1 MQNTLALF
9 RDHLVYERRLA
20 EHTVIAY
27 TADLN
32 QLSSFLQEDYGLTAF
47 DAVRPSHL
55 RSYLV
60 SLASDGAVNSTL
72 ARKLAAIRGFF
83 AFAKTH
89 GFLNT
94 NPSAVLRSPK
104 LPKRLPP
111 AVSAPKLGQLLRD
124 DQFSDDFEGQ
134 RDLTVLLLLYSL
146 GLRRA
151 ELLSLNV
158 VDFTRGAK
166 ELRVLG
172 KRSKTRVLPIPAH
185 VQSQV
190 EHYLSKREEEFPTIE
205 SESLILTN
213 RGKAFYPK
221 AVYNLCRKHL
231 ERAAWADGRS
241 PHLLRHAFATH
252 LMDGGADLR
261 AVQELLGHS
270 SLASTQVYLHASP
283 KRLIEVYQKA
293 HPKAGASKR

>member
-1 MQNTLALF
+1 MQNTLAVY
-9 RDHLVYERRLA
+9 RDHLVYERRLSD
-20 EHTVIAY
+20 HTVTAY
-27 TADLN
+27 TADLD
-32 QLSSFLQEDYGLTAF
+32 QLSSLLREDYGLTAF

-55 RSYLV
+55 RSYLI

-89 GFLNT
+89 GFIST

-104 LPKRLPP
+104 LPQRLPP
-111 AVSAPKLGQLLRD
+111 AVSAPKLGQLL
-124 DQFSDDFEGQ
+124 QQECFADDFGGQ
-134 RDLTVLLLLYSL
+134 RDLTVLILLYSL

-151 ELLSLNV
+151 ELLSLRIG
-158 VDFTRGAK
+158 DFTKGAK

-172 KRSKTRVLPIPAH
+172 KRSKTRLLPIPDH
-185 VQSQV
+185 VHSQV
-190 EHYLSKREEEFPTIE
+190 EHYLTKRADAFPDDDQEELF
-205 SESLILTN
+205 LTN
-213 RGKAFYPK
+213 RGKPFYPK

-293 HPKAGASKR
+293 HPKAGSSSS

>member
-1 MQNTLALF
+1 MHNTLAVY

-27 TADLN
+27 SADLD

-89 GFLNT
+89 GFLRT

-111 AVSAPKLGQLLRD
+111 AVSAPQLGQLLQNDR
-124 DQFSDDFEGQ
+124 FEDDFNGQ
-134 RDLTVLLLLYSL
+134 RDLTILLLLYSL

-151 ELLSLNV
+151 ELLSLTV
-158 VDFTRGAK
+158 SDFTRGAS

-172 KRSKTRVLPIPAH
+172 KRSKTRLLPIPKHIQA
-185 VQSQV
+185 QV
-190 EHYLSKREEEFPTIE
+190 EHYLTKRSEDFPHTDE
-205 SESLILTN
+205 ESLFLTN
-213 RGKAFYPK
+213 RGKPFYPK

-231 ERAAWADGRS
+231 EQAAWADGRS

-270 SLASTQVYLHASP
+270 SLSSTQVYLHASP

-293 HPKAGASKR
+293 HPKARSSSS

>member
-1 MQNTLALF
+1 MQNTLAVY
-9 RDHLVYERRLA
+9 RDHLVYERRLSV
-20 EHTVIAY
+20 HTVIAY
-27 TADLN
+27 SADLT
-32 QLSSFLQEDYGLTAF
+32 QLTSFLRENYGLTAF

-60 SLASDGAVNSTL
+60 SLATEGAVNSTL

-89 GFLNT
+89 GFIST
-94 NPSAVLRSPK
+94 NPAAVLRSPK

-111 AVSAPKLGQLLRD
+111 AVSAPELGALLQHDR
-124 DQFSDDFEGQ
+124 FTDDFSGQ

-151 ELLSLNV
+151 ELLSLTV
-158 VDFTRGAK
+158 GDFTRGAS
-166 ELRVLG
+166 ELRITG
-172 KRSKTRVLPIPAH
+172 KRSKTRLLPIPAH

-190 EHYLSKREEEFPTIE
+190 EHYLSKR
-205 SESLILTN
+205 SEAFSEDDEDALILTN

-231 ERAAWADGRS
+231 ELAAWADGRS

-293 HPKAGASKR
+293 HPKAGST

>member
-1 MQNTLALF
+1 MQSTLTVYS
-9 RDHLVYERRLA
+9 DHLVYERRLSA
-20 EHTVIAY
+20 HTVSAY
-27 TADLN
+27 MADLD
-32 QLSSFLQEDYGLTAF
+32 QLTSFLQEDYGLTAF

-89 GFLNT
+89 GFIKA
-94 NPSAVLRSPK
+94 NPSVVLRSPK

-111 AVSAPKLGQLLRD
+111 AVSAPQLGELLQND
-124 DQFSDDFEGQ
+124 CFADDFGGQ
-134 RDLTVLLLLYSL
+134 RDLTVLLLLYGL

-151 ELLSLNV
+151 ELLSLRTG
-158 VDFTRGAK
+158 DFTKGAK
-166 ELRVLG
+166 ELRILG
-172 KRSKTRVLPIPAH
+172 KRAKTRLLPIPAH
-185 VQSQV
+185 IQAQV
-190 EHYLSKREEEFPTIE
+190 DHYLALRAEAFPEVGIDD
-205 SESLILTN
+205 LLLTN
-213 RGKAFYPK
+213 RGKPFYAK

-241 PHLLRHAFATH
+241 PHLLRHAFASH

-293 HPKAGASKR
+293 HPKASSS

>member
-1 MQNTLALF
+1 MQNTLAVY

-20 EHTVIAY
+20 QHTVTAY
-27 TADLN
+27 TADLD
-32 QLSSFLQEDYGLTAF
+32 QLSSFLREDYGLIAF

-60 SLASDGAVNSTL
+60 SLATDGAVNSTL

-89 GFLNT
+89 GFIPT

-104 LPKRLPP
+104 LPTRLPP
-111 AVSAPKLGQLLRD
+111 AVSAPHLGELLQHDR
-124 DQFSDDFEGQ
+124 FADDFSGQ

-151 ELLSLNV
+151 ELLSLTV
-158 VDFTRGAK
+158 GDFTRGAS
-166 ELRVLG
+166 ELRITG
-172 KRSKTRVLPIPAH
+172 KRSKTRLLPIPAH
-185 VQSQV
+185 VQAQV
-190 EHYLSKREEEFPTIE
+190 EHYLTKRSEAFLEDEEDA
-205 SESLILTN
+205 LILTN

-231 ERAAWADGRS
+231 ERAAWADGKS

-293 HPKAGASKR
+293 HPKAGST